1 MTDPLNLNQKCD
13 HEPCHCVPGPDD
25 AFTKGKSVFCSEA
38 CADGKGCDHTECN
51 CGDYRAS

>member
-25 AFTKGKSVFCSEA
+25 AFTKGKSVFCSEG